1 MKIAIV
7 GAGGVGGYFGGRLAA
22 AGHSVG
28 FVARGKHL
36 DALRSGGLVVR
47 SPAGDLM
54 LVVQAT
60 NDPAELGVA
69 DYVLVCV
76 KTWQLPEVIPSIAPL
91 VGDTTAIVTVQ
102 NGVEAPGQVAAV
114 YGREAVVPGTAEV
127 IAYVD
132 SPGSIR
138 HISNGKLNLAEWDSH
153 PTQRTEWLCDAVID
167 AGLQAAMPHD
177 IWAVI
182 WAKFLFIVP
191 CGGLGTAT
199 GAGYGVLRTHP
210 AARRLLTEAA
220 TEIYDLAL
228 ARGIRLAED
237 VVPQTLDFIDQ
248 LPAGGTT
255 SLQRDLTAG
264 RPSELEAWTGAVV
277 RLGRE
282 SGVPTPVNTF
292 LYEIA
297 AARAF
302 AAGTNAH

>member
-1 MKIAIV
+1 VKIAIV

-36 DALRSGGLVVR
+36 DAMRAGGLVVR
-47 SPAGDLM
+47 SPAGDLK

-60 NDPAELGVA
+60 SDPAELGVA

-76 KTWQLPEVIPSIAPL
+76 KTWQLPDVIASIAPL
-91 VGDTTAIVTVQ
+91 IGDGTAIVTVQ
-102 NGVEAPGQVAAV
+102 NGVEAPSQVAAV
-114 YGREAVVPGTAEV
+114 YGRGAVLPGTAEV
-127 IAYVD
+127 IAYVET
-132 SPGSIR
+132 PGTIR
-138 HISNGKLNLAEWDSH
+138 HLSNGKLNLAEWDSR
-153 PTQRTEWLCDAVID
+153 PTPRTEWLWNAFVD

-210 AARRLLTEAA
+210 ATRRLLTEAA
-220 TEIYDLAL
+220 TEIRDLAL
-228 ARGIRLAED
+228 ARGIRLGED
-237 VVPQTLDFIDQ
+237 VVPQTLAFIDK
-248 LPAGGTT
+248 LPVDGTT
-255 SLQRDLTAG
+255 SLQRDLIAG

-277 RLGRE
+277 RLGQE

-292 LYEIA
+292 LYELA
-297 AARAF
+297 SARAL
-302 AAGTNAH
+302 AAGN